1 MNRSFNV
8 KGLNAGHRAIWGLP
22 AVFVLVVTMIIG
34 NVPTGAQAVYGSIFG
49 TATDSTGAAIPNATI
64 TVTDVSKG
72 ITVTAKTNDSG
83 LYRVQHLIPDTYRVQ
98 GEAQGFQKF
107 VVDNVIV
114 YADTAPQ
121 VDVHL
126 AVGSV
131 QNTVEVTG
139 GAPLLQTDRADVS
152 TVLNARAVENL
163 PNFNRNFTEFE
174 LLTPGTTYIGWSV
187 GEGSGNPQ
195 QSQQI
200 EVNGQLPFATG
211 YELDGTDNQDPIIG
225 VAIINPNLD
234 SVSEM
239 KVTSQNYDAEF
250 GKAVAGLVTAQTKSG
265 SNAFHG
271 TGFEYRRSSA
281 QQALD
286 PFADAPPNNF
296 LPPTLHNQFGGS
308 VGGPVLK
315 DKLFFFGDYQGLREK
330 SGYSTLTT
338 VPTALAETSC
348 TSGSVCNLSDYLT
361 TVGQIYQPL
370 TLTDAS
376 NAGRTPFPDNMIP
389 AADLSPAAVSFFKLL
404 PAPNTGAVG
413 QVIDNFDAQGFGIFN
428 TNQFDVRIDQQ
439 RGEKLHLFGR
449 YTYFGGALSGAPFFG
464 AAGGLGYGSGTFA
477 GTDSFR
483 DQSLASGGDYVVT
496 PKWLTDFRF
505 AYYRIY
511 NNIEGPNYNVA
522 EGNDLGIPNANTGDL
537 SLDGG
542 LPQFNISVPSN
553 GTNNGNNI
561 EYGTSANPDL
571 QQESQYQAVNN
582 WSHQIGNHNIK
593 FGVDYRYGKDN
604 SVSLSGSGNVLRSG
618 DYNFAASRTSGG
630 PTSDPSV
637 GVGFATFLL
646 GDATSFSRTVTQST
660 NGQSR
665 QTRFFTYAQDQWRA
679 TPKLS
684 VNYGLRWELYTP
696 ESVTSKGGGGLL
708 NIQTGILGIA
718 GYGDYNNHLN
728 VQNNFKEFAPR
739 FGVAYQVDPKT
750 VVRGGYGIVYGQG
763 WAGNTFGEV
772 LTGSYPLQVEQSL
785 TPVSNAAAVFNLTT
799 AEDGIQA
806 GPPIYTF
813 PAIPADGEYV
823 ITDGV
828 SQTVR
833 PQKMRL
839 PTVGSWNL
847 MVQRELTNS
856 LSFQIG
862 YIGSE
867 AYHNMFDSS
876 NQFNANED
884 TYRGFDQINPA
895 TGVDYTALDRAPFG
909 DGLAQSLF
917 GVTNFGVPHGWTQTI
932 SDNYNEA
939 TESYN
944 ALQVVVDKRYKN
956 GFQFLSHYT
965 WSHAIDHESYQFAI
979 DPKIGRGNS
988 YYNRRNAFVF
998 AGTYDLP
1005 FGKDKMFSSNRFV
1018 NQVIGGFQVN
1028 ATWTLEGG
1036 LPFTTSYQDCSD
1048 DNDIANDDGACF
1060 LNRSD
1065 GLPTHKG
1072 AFNAVGGY
1080 VPYFKPSPYV
1090 LTMPGTADNTY
1101 GVFSRPA
1108 TDTFGNTGRDALW
1121 GPGYDNVD
1129 ASVSKSFTLRENLKL
1144 QFIAQAFNVGNHV
1157 NLGEPDSCY
1166 DCTALN
1172 GVGVQTAGTITSTV
1186 ADQDGTSMR
1195 RLQFA
1200 ARISF

>member
-1 MNRSFNV
+1 MREKF
-8 KGLNAGHRAIWGLP
+8 LNKMGSDAECRIFAALP
-22 AVFVLVVTMIIG
+22 AASAIAFGVLLG
-34 NVPTGAQAVYGSIFG
+34 SVPAGAQAVYGSIFG
-49 TATDSTGAAIPNATI
+49 TATDSTGAAIPNATV

-72 ITVTAKTNDSG
+72 TSFNVKTNESG

-107 VVDNVIV
+107 VVDNVVV

-126 AVGSV
+126 AIGSV

-234 SVSEM
+234 SISEM

-271 TGFEYRRSSA
+271 TAFEYRRSNA
-281 QQALD
+281 QQARD
-286 PFADAPPNNF
+286 PFADAPPNDF

-315 DKLFFFGDYQGLREK
+315 NKLFFFGDYQGLREK
-330 SGYSTLTT
+330 TGSSLLTT
-338 VPTALAETSC
+338 VPTALAETTC
-348 TSGSVCNLSDYLT
+348 TSGAICNLSDYLNS
-361 TVGQIYQPL
+361 VGQIYQPL
-370 TLTDAS
+370 SLTDAS
-376 NAGRTPFPDNMIP
+376 NAGRTPYANNMIP
-389 AADLSPAAVSFFKLL
+389 AANLSTAAVNFFKLL

-413 QVIDNFDAQGFGIFN
+413 QVINNFAAQGFGIFN
-428 TNQFDVRIDQQ
+428 TNQFDVRVDEQ
-439 RGEKLHLFGR
+439 RGDKLHLFGR
-449 YTYFGGALSGAPFFG
+449 YTYFGGALSGSPYFG
-464 AAGGLGYGSGTFA
+464 AAGGLGYGSGSFA

-483 DQSLASGGDYVVT
+483 DQSVASGGDYVLS
-496 PKWLTDFRF
+496 PKWLTDFRL
-505 AYYRIY
+505 AYYRIH
-511 NNIEGPNYNVA
+511 NNIEGPNYDVA
-522 EGNDLGIPNANTGDL
+522 EGNALGIPNANSGDL
-537 SLDGG
+537 SLNGG

-553 GTNNGNNI
+553 GQNNSSSI
-561 EYGTSANPDL
+561 EYGTSANPSL
-571 QQESQYQAVNN
+571 QQEAQYQVVNN
-582 WSHQIGNHNIK
+582 WSHSIGNHNIK
-593 FGVDYRYGKDN
+593 FGVDYRYGKDD
-604 SVSLSGSGNVLRSG
+604 STSLSGSGNVLRSG

-630 PTSDPSV
+630 PATDQSP
-637 GVGFATFLL
+637 GVGYATFLL
-646 GDATSFSRTVTQST
+646 GDTTSFSRTVTQST

-696 ESVTSKGGGGLL
+696 ESVTTKGGGGLL

-728 VQNNFKEFAPR
+728 VQNNFKLFAPR
-739 FGVAYQVDPKT
+739 LGIAYQLDERT
-750 VVRGGYGIVYGQG
+750 VIRAGYGTVYGQG
-763 WAGNTFGEV
+763 WSGNTFGDV

-785 TPVSNAAAVFNLTT
+785 TPASNAAAVFNLTT
-799 AEDGIQA
+799 PEGTTQA
-806 GPPIYTF
+806 GPPVYNF
-813 PAIPADGEYV
+813 PAIPTSGEYV
-823 ITDGV
+823 IPDGV

-847 MVQRELTNS
+847 MMQRQLTSS
-856 LSFQIG
+856 LSLQIG

-876 NQFNANED
+876 NQFNANEI
-884 TYRGFDQINPA
+884 TYKGFDQINPA
-895 TGVDYTALDRAPFG
+895 TGVGYTSLDRAPYG
-909 DGLAQSLF
+909 NGYAQSEL
-917 GVTNFGVPHGWTQTI
+917 GVNYGVPHQWTQ
-932 SDNYNEA
+932 SVSYNYNEA

-944 ALQVVVDKRYKN
+944 ALQVVVEKRYKS

-979 DPKIGRGNS
+979 DPRIGRGNS

-1005 FGKDKMFSSNRFV
+1005 FGKGKALASNRFI
-1018 NQVIGGFQVN
+1018 NQAIGGFQVN
-1028 ATWTLEGG
+1028 ATWSLDGG
-1036 LPFTTSYQDCSD
+1036 LPFTTNYQDCSS
-1048 DNDIANDDGACF
+1048 DNDIASDDNACF
-1060 LNRSD
+1060 LNRS
-1065 GLPTHKG
+1065 GALRTHKG
-1072 AFNAVGGY
+1072 GFNVAGGY

-1090 LTMPGTADNTY
+1090 LTTPGTANNTY
-1101 GVFSRPA
+1101 GVFSRPGF
-1108 TDTFGNTGRDALW
+1108 DTFGNTGRDALW
-1121 GPGYDNVD
+1121 GPGFDNVD
-1129 ASVSKSFTLRENLKL
+1129 ASLSKSFTFHDNYKL
-1144 QFIAQAFNVGNHV
+1144 QFIAQSFNLFNHV
-1157 NLGEPDSCY
+1157 NLGEPDSCF
-1166 DCTALN
+1166 DCTAVN
-1172 GVGVQTAGTITSTV
+1172 SIGVQQAGTITSTV
-1186 ADQDGTSMR
+1186 ASQDGSSMR

-1200 ARISF
+1200 ARFSF

>member
-1 MNRSFNV
+1 MPTATV
-8 KGLNAGHRAIWGLP
+8 LLAGM
-22 AVFVLVVTMIIG
+22 LVA
-34 NVPTGAQAVYGSIFG
+34 NVPAGAQAVYGSIFG

-72 ITVTAKTNDSG
+72 ISFTAKTNESG

-98 GEAQGFQKF
+98 GEAPGFQKF
-107 VVDNVIV
+107 VVDNVVV

-126 AVGSV
+126 AIGSV
-131 QNTVEVTG
+131 QNTVEVSG

-234 SVSEM
+234 SISEM

-271 TGFEYRRSSA
+271 SAFEYRRSNA

-308 VGGPVLK
+308 IGGPILK

-330 SGYSTLTT
+330 TGSSYLTT

-348 TSGSVCNLSDYLT
+348 TSGGTCNLSDYLT
-361 TVGQIYQPL
+361 TVGQAYNPSSFTQVNS
-370 TLTDAS
+370 TAS
-376 NAGRTPFPDNMIP
+376 TPFPDNMIP
-389 AADLSPAAVSFFKLL
+389 AADLSPAAVNFFKLL

-413 QVIDNFDAQGFGIFN
+413 QVLNNFDAQGFGIFN
-428 TNQFDVRIDQQ
+428 TNQSDVRIDEQH
-439 RGEKLHLFGR
+439 GEKLHLFGR
-449 YTYFGGALSGAPFFG
+449 YTYFSGALSGAPYFG
-464 AAGGLGYGSGTFA
+464 AAGGLGYGSGQFA
-477 GTDSFR
+477 GTDSFH
-483 DQSLASGGDYVVT
+483 DQSLASGGDYVLT

-511 NNIEGPNYNVA
+511 NNTEGPNYNLP
-522 EGNDLGIPNANTGDL
+522 EGNDLGIPNANIGNL
-537 SLDGG
+537 SLTGG
-542 LPQFNISVPSN
+542 LPQFNITVPSN
-553 GTNNGNNI
+553 GQNNSGSV
-561 EYGTSANPDL
+561 EYGTSANPSL
-571 QQESQYQAVNN
+571 QQESQYQVVNN
-582 WSHQIGNHNIK
+582 WSHSVGNHNIK
-593 FGVDYRYGKDN
+593 FGVDYRYGKDD
-604 SVSLSGSGNVLRSG
+604 SISLSGSGNVLRSG
-618 DYNFAASRTSGG
+618 DYGFSALNTSGG
-630 PTSDPSV
+630 TSP

-646 GDATSFSRTVTQST
+646 GDVTSFSQTVTQNT

-665 QTRFFTYAQDQWRA
+665 QTRFFTYAQDQWRV

-696 ESVTSKGGGGLL
+696 ESVTTKGGGGLL

-718 GYGDYNNHLN
+718 GYGNFNNHLN

-739 FGVAYQVDPKT
+739 FGLAYELDDKT
-750 VVRGGYGIVYGQG
+750 VLRGGYGIVYGQG
-763 WAGNTFGEV
+763 WSGNTFGDV
-772 LTGSYPLQVEQSL
+772 LTGSYPLQVENNPTANS
-785 TPVSNAAAVFNLTT
+785 SYASVFNLTN
-799 AEDGIQA
+799 AEVGVNGVPVAA

-813 PAIPADGEYV
+813 PAIPSNGEYV
-823 ITDGV
+823 IPDGV

-847 MVQRELTNS
+847 MLQRQLSSS
-856 LSFQIG
+856 LSFQVG

-884 TYRGFDQINPA
+884 TYRGFNQINPK
-895 TGVDYTALDRAPFG
+895 TGVDYTTLDRAPFG
-909 DGLAQSLF
+909 DGDAQSEL
-917 GVTNFGVPHGWTQTI
+917 GVTNFGVAHGWTQTI

-956 GFQFLSHYT
+956 GLQFLSHYT
-965 WSHAIDHESYQFAI
+965 WSHAIDHEAYQFAI

-1005 FGKDKMFSSNRFV
+1005 FGKNKMFASNRVV
-1018 NQVIGGFQVN
+1018 NQIIGGFQVN
-1028 ATWTLEGG
+1028 GTWTLQGG
-1036 LPFTTSYQDCSD
+1036 LPFTTNYQDCSQ
-1048 DNDIANDDGACF
+1048 DNDIASDDNACF

-1065 GLPTHKG
+1065 ALQTHKG
-1072 AFNAVGGY
+1072 AFHADGGY

-1090 LTMPGTADNTY
+1090 LTAPGTADNSY

-1108 TDTFGNTGRDALW
+1108 ADTFGNTGRDALW
-1121 GPGYDNVD
+1121 GPGFDNVD
-1129 ASVSKSFTLRENLKL
+1129 ASVSKSFTFHESYKL
-1144 QFIAQAFNVGNHV
+1144 QFIAQAFNLANHV
-1157 NLGEPDSCY
+1157 NLGEPNSCY

-1172 GVGVQTAGTITSTV
+1172 SVGVQQAGTITSTV
-1186 ADQDGTSMR
+1186 ANQDGSSMR
-1195 RLQFA
+1195 RLQFS
-1200 ARISF
+1200 ARFSF